1 VITTGD
7 QPVAAG
13 FAALQLAAAMAPTAP
28 HVYPH
33 IGTLVPSGNVVVV
46 GAAVRLTWAEI
57 TPVPKI
63 AATAK
68 NAASLLLDLTSINR
82 IAVSLTY

>member
-7 QPVAAG
+7 QPVVDG
-13 FAALQLAAAMAPTAP
+13 FAALQLAVVIAPAAP

-57 TPVPKI
+57 TPVPKR
-63 AATAK
+63 AAAAK
-68 NAASLLLDLTSINR
+68 DAASFLLDLTSINR
-82 IAVSLTY
+82 IAVSLI

>member
-1 VITTGD
+1 MVT
-7 QPVAAG
+7 
-13 FAALQLAAAMAPTAP
+13 APGAP

-33 IGTLVPSGNVVVV
+33 IGTLVPSGSVVVV

-57 TPVPKI
+57 MPVPKR
-63 AATAK
+63 AADAK

-82 IAVSLTY
+82 IAVSLA